1 MSLYNFLLVRES
13 RKKERACVR
22 ESALQLHFIP
32 QRGAT
37 LLFELRGHLKNLP
50 RPAHSRLGRTSLQM
64 REAIGSEKKK
74 NWSEDL
80 GDIFLLQ
87 ICNNHRHDDDSL
99 PFLGLRSPDDASSS
113 CTNMQQQRRMCS
125 WPVPQVRVLYR

>member
-1 MSLYNFLLVRES
+1 MVKYSELACRSKGAIVVDILVYKRVSLQLPPCRES

-64 REAIGSEKKK
+64 REAIGSEEEKK
-74 NWSEDL
+74 L
-80 GDIFLLQ
+80 
-87 ICNNHRHDDDSL
+87 
-99 PFLGLRSPDDASSS
+99 
-113 CTNMQQQRRMCS
+113 
-125 WPVPQVRVLYR
+125 V